1 MIDKIKDL
9 AIVVRVLAQK
19 EDLHVTARHS
29 QATFVQV
36 AKLLVLEN
44 ATLFTNEAT
53 VLLSWLTCGLSFY
66 RDNQGSWARIV
77 IQKIAK
83 ERVLHHGKYCTRYKL
98 T

>member
-1 MIDKIKDL
+1 MLLIDKMKDL

-19 EDLHVTARHS
+19 ENFVHVTARHS

-44 ATLFTNEAT
+44 ATFFTNEAT

-83 ERVLHHGKYCTRYKL
+83 ERVFASW
-98 T
+98 